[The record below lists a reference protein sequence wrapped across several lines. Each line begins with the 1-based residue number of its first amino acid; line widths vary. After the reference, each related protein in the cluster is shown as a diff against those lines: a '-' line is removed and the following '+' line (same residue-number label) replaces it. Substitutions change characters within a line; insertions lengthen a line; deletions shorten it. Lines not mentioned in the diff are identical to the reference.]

1 MYMSKQQPPTHN
13 EYANWIVTVIQKQ
26 RNDPLYSTG
35 FLAGYLASLMLED
48 PYVYKRFK
56 NHIERVR
63 NEPND

>member
-1 MYMSKQQPPTHN
+1 MSKQQSPTHN

-26 RNDPLYSTG
+26 RDDPLYSTG

-56 NHIERVR
+56 HHIEQV
-63 NEPND
+63 NDRKN